1 MDCDSE
7 ALELARENVDMLVEE
22 DLIGRSADSEEGT
35 PCCLGAELIMAKVK
49 HIPPKRRNNEGSSG
63 RGHRGGR
70 GGRGARGK
78 KGKDGGIFPVSST
91 SQDDSLYDDSIDNK
105 DDGIPLH
112 SKIVDTVI
120 TKYVLLDCVR
130 YFNVL
135 HFSPNLYF
143 GLVHHLE
150 RRTMKE

>member
-22 DLIGRSADSEEGT
+22 DVIGRGTDSEGVT

-49 HIPPKRRNNEGSSG
+49 HVPPKGRNIEGSGG

-78 KGKDGGIFPVSST
+78 KGRDGGIFPASSN
-91 SQDDSLYDDSIDNK
+91 SQDDSLYDDPIDNLK
-105 DDGIPLH
+105 DGIPLH

-120 TKYVLLDCVR
+120 TKYVLVYC
-130 YFNVL
+130 
-135 HFSPNLYF
+135 F
-143 GLVHHLE
+143 GFFHVSCPGFLI
-150 RRTMKE
+150 